1 MAKDW
6 IQPVFKAWVLQDQ
19 ILLCLPVMQPL
30 GLLALRGVQKVEKDI
45 KVTNRKCTVKWMY
58 LCDARAFLL

>member
-45 KVTNRKCTVKWMY
+45 DAQTANVNVKWMY
-58 LCDARAFLL
+58 LRDARAFLS